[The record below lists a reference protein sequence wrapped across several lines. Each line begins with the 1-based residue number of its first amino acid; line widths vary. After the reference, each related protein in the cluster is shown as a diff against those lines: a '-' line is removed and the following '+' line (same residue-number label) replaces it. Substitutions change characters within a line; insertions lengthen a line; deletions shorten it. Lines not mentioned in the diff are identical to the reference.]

1 MTIRYVPIPGTW
13 VRHYAVVR
21 SSDQVESRPSEHIDA
36 VVAGHHEVL
45 RSVTG
50 LSNANLPEPSLL
62 PGWPRAMVVAHL
74 AHKSRSHAQ
83 VFRTSRDQVPTQ
95 YPDGQRVA
103 EAETDEWSRRNASE
117 LCELLKVSF
126 RALEDAWADL
136 PDDGWARRGISSAG
150 ERSMVEFVHR
160 HLRDV
165 FVHHVDL
172 NVGYRPA
179 QWPTVFVATEL
190 PKRLADLPRRAEPDT
205 LLAWLLG
212 RTPAPTLAP
221 W

>member
-1 MTIRYVPIPGTW
+1 VPIADAG

-36 VVAGHHEVL
+36 VVVGHDEVL
-45 RSVTG
+45 RSVTA
-50 LSNANLPEPSLL
+50 LSDGDLRGPSLL

-74 AHKSRSHAQ
+74 AQKSRSHAH
-83 VFRTSRDQVPTQ
+83 VFRTSRDQVPVQ

-103 EAETDEWSRRNASE
+103 EWETAEWSKRDASE
-117 LCELLKVSF
+117 LCELLRVSF
-126 RALEDAWADL
+126 STLEDAWADL
-136 PDDGWARRGISSAG
+136 PDDGWGRQGISSAG

-172 NVGYRPA
+172 NVGYRSA